1 MAKDLLII
9 SEAIEKFLDERKYT
23 TLRDVLKTMQAAD
36 IAALFEILPRR
47 KLSLLFRLLPKEQ
60 AAEAF
65 VEMDL
70 DLQEHLIHGFS
81 DNELKE
87 IVDELYLDDTVDMV
101 EELPANVVKRILA
114 QANPETRQL
123 INEMLQYPEDSAG
136 SVMTTEYVDLSADM
150 TVPDAIKHIKR
161 TGVDKETI
169 NVCYVTSSDR
179 KLIGEVPI
187 RSLILA
193 EDKQTVGEI
202 MQKNVISVTTQ
213 EDQEEVAQTF
223 AKYDCIALPVV
234 DSEGRLVGIVTVDDA
249 IDILQSEAT
258 EDIDKMAAVTP
269 SDRPYL
275 KLSTVAIYKSR
286 IPWLLILM
294 ISATFTGSIITHY
307 ESALSS
313 YLVLTASI
321 PMLMDTGGN
330 CGSQASVTIIR
341 GISLQQIKFSDI
353 FRVVWKETRVALLCG
368 LTLAAV
374 NFVKLIFLSKVTV
387 TVAAV
392 ICLTLVFTVFVAK
405 IVGCTLPILAKRVG
419 GDPAVMASPF
429 LTTIVDA
436 LSLIIYFEIAGVL
449 LHI

>member
-234 DSEGRLVGIVTVDDA
+234 DSEERLVGIVTVDDA

-275 KLSTVAIYKSR
+275 KLSTFAIYKSR

-330 CGSQASVTIIR
+330 CGSQASATIIR

-374 NFVKLIFLSKVTV
+374 NFVKLILLSKVTV

>member
-101 EELPANVVKRILA
+101 EELQANVVKRILA

-275 KLSTVAIYKSR
+275 KLSTFAIYKSR

-330 CGSQASVTIIR
+330 CGSQASATIIR

-436 LSLIIYFEIAGVL
+436 LSLVIYFEIAGVL

>member
-193 EDKQTVGEI
+193 EDKETVGEI

-275 KLSTVAIYKSR
+275 KLSTFAIYKSR

-313 YLVLTASI
+313 YLVLTASF
-321 PMLMDTGGN
+321 PLLMDTGGN
-330 CGSQASVTIIR
+330 CGSQASATIIR

-374 NFVKLIFLSKVTV
+374 NFVKLILLSKVTV

>member
-1 MAKDLLII
+1 MAKDLMII

-36 IAALFEILPRR
+36 IAALFETLPRR

-234 DSEGRLVGIVTVDDA
+234 DSEERLVGIVTVDDA

-275 KLSTVAIYKSR
+275 KLSTFAIYKSR

-330 CGSQASVTIIR
+330 CGSQASATIIR

-405 IVGCTLPILAKRVG
+405 IVGCTLPILAKRLG

-436 LSLIIYFEIAGVL
+436 LSLIIYFEIAGAL

>member
-275 KLSTVAIYKSR
+275 KLSTFAIYKSR

-330 CGSQASVTIIR
+330 CGSQASATIIR

-374 NFVKLIFLSKVTV
+374 TFVKLIFLSKVTV

-436 LSLIIYFEIAGVL
+436 LSLVIYFEIAGVL

>member
-193 EDKQTVGEI
+193 EYKETVGEI

-275 KLSTVAIYKSR
+275 KLSTFAIYKSR

-330 CGSQASVTIIR
+330 CGSQASATIIR

-392 ICLTLVFTVFVAK
+392 ICLTLIFTVFVAK

>member
-9 SEAIEKFLDERKYT
+9 SDAIEKFLDERKYT

-193 EDKQTVGEI
+193 EDKETVGEI

-275 KLSTVAIYKSR
+275 KLSTFAIYKSR

-330 CGSQASVTIIR
+330 CGSQASATIIR

-374 NFVKLIFLSKVTV
+374 NFVKLILLSKVTV

>member
-193 EDKQTVGEI
+193 EDKETVG
-202 MQKNVISVTTQ
+202 
-213 EDQEEVAQTF
+213 
-223 AKYDCIALPVV
+223 
-234 DSEGRLVGIVTVDDA
+234 
-249 IDILQSEAT
+249 
-258 EDIDKMAAVTP
+258 
-269 SDRPYL
+269 
-275 KLSTVAIYKSR
+275 
-286 IPWLLILM
+286 
-294 ISATFTGSIITHY
+294 
-307 ESALSS
+307 
-313 YLVLTASI
+313 
-321 PMLMDTGGN
+321 
-330 CGSQASVTIIR
+330 
-341 GISLQQIKFSDI
+341 
-353 FRVVWKETRVALLCG
+353 
-368 LTLAAV
+368 
-374 NFVKLIFLSKVTV
+374 
-387 TVAAV
+387 
-392 ICLTLVFTVFVAK
+392 
-405 IVGCTLPILAKRVG
+405 
-419 GDPAVMASPF
+419 
-429 LTTIVDA
+429 
-436 LSLIIYFEIAGVL
+436 
-449 LHI
+449 

>member
-193 EDKQTVGEI
+193 EDKETVGEI

-275 KLSTVAIYKSR
+275 KLSTFAIYKSR

-294 ISATFTGSIITHY
+294 ISATFTGSIISHY

-330 CGSQASVTIIR
+330 CGSQASATIIR

-374 NFVKLIFLSKVTV
+374 NFVKLILLSKVTV

>member
-136 SVMTTEYVDLSADM
+136 SVMTTEYVDLSANM

-193 EDKQTVGEI
+193 EDKETVGEI

-275 KLSTVAIYKSR
+275 KLSTFAIYKSR

-330 CGSQASVTIIR
+330 CGSQASATIIR

-374 NFVKLIFLSKVTV
+374 NFVKLILLSKVTV

>member
-193 EDKQTVGEI
+193 EDKETVGEI

-275 KLSTVAIYKSR
+275 KLSTFAIYKSR

-313 YLVLTASI
+313 YLVLDGVHPHADGYRRQLRQPGFGDDHPRHQPAADQILRYLPRGVEGDS
-321 PMLMDTGGN
+321 GG
-330 CGSQASVTIIR
+330 
-341 GISLQQIKFSDI
+341 
-353 FRVVWKETRVALLCG
+353 
-368 LTLAAV
+368 AAV
-374 NFVKLIFLSKVTV
+374 RSDLGGGEFRQADLAEQGDGHRGGGHLPDAGLYRVCCEDRRLYAADSGKACRRRPGGYGKPVFDDDRRR
-387 TVAAV
+387 TVADH
-392 ICLTLVFTVFVAK
+392 LF
-405 IVGCTLPILAKRVG
+405 
-419 GDPAVMASPF
+419 
-429 LTTIVDA
+429 
-436 LSLIIYFEIAGVL
+436 
-449 LHI
+449 

>member
-275 KLSTVAIYKSR
+275 KLSTFAIYKSR

-330 CGSQASVTIIR
+330 CGSQASATIIR

-374 NFVKLIFLSKVTV
+374 NFVKLILLSKVTV

>member
-275 KLSTVAIYKSR
+275 KLSTFAIYKSR

-330 CGSQASVTIIR
+330 CGSQASATIIR

-436 LSLIIYFEIAGVL
+436 LSLVMYCEIAGVL

>member
-275 KLSTVAIYKSR
+275 KLSTFAIYKSR

-330 CGSQASVTIIR
+330 CGSQASATIIR

>member
-234 DSEGRLVGIVTVDDA
+234 DSEGCLVGIVTVDDA

-275 KLSTVAIYKSR
+275 KLSTFAIYKSR

-330 CGSQASVTIIR
+330 CGSQASATIIR

-436 LSLIIYFEIAGVL
+436 LSLVIYFEIAGVL

>member
-169 NVCYVTSSDR
+169 NVCYVTSSAR

-275 KLSTVAIYKSR
+275 KLSTFAIYKSR

-330 CGSQASVTIIR
+330 CGSQASATIIR

-436 LSLIIYFEIAGVL
+436 LSLVIYFEIAGVL

>member
-193 EDKQTVGEI
+193 EDKETVGEI

-275 KLSTVAIYKSR
+275 KLSTFAIYKSR

-330 CGSQASVTIIR
+330 CGSQASATIIR

-374 NFVKLIFLSKVTV
+374 NFVKLILLSKVTV

-436 LSLIIYFEIAGVL
+436 LSLVIYFEIAGVL

>member
-193 EDKQTVGEI
+193 EDKETVGEI

-275 KLSTVAIYKSR
+275 KLSTFAIYKSR

-330 CGSQASVTIIR
+330 CGSQASATIIR

-449 LHI
+449 LRI

>member
-1 MAKDLLII
+1 MAKDLMII

-36 IAALFEILPRR
+36 IAALFETLPRR

-234 DSEGRLVGIVTVDDA
+234 DSEERLVGIVTVDDA

-275 KLSTVAIYKSR
+275 KLSTFAIYKSR

-330 CGSQASVTIIR
+330 CGSQASATIIR

>member
-275 KLSTVAIYKSR
+275 KLSTFAIYKSR

-330 CGSQASVTIIR
+330 CGSQASATIIR

-436 LSLIIYFEIAGVL
+436 LSLVIYFEIAGVL